1 MMFTRPHI
9 TRLARITLATLTT
22 AVALGNAWAQTTPE
36 YRYSHLARFKE
47 DARYEA
53 SGVVV
58 YPREAFPAKVYDVRP
73 HQLLRQLFPSAV
85 VGDGNNKAT
94 SDGLWKALLNSGYI
108 MGSATRL
115 TRAQDLLEDWDVNFV
130 APQTPDRNHWFD
142 WYGDNYAAGTFVGY
156 GKVLLNG
163 PQKGARVMG
172 NGNLLAV
179 GDDRT
184 MWLDADG
191 SLSFYWRGTGAL
203 DFDSSRVTFAGGP
216 KGWVG
221 TTLRGHLSQ
230 FIGYE
235 EGRLYFLEGDRMLHV
250 FDRDLNFVRSDEL
263 YLSGELIDS
272 SLGDV
277 IDGKVPGVTY
287 LGWDLGPVIGFFPR

>member
-1 MMFTRPHI
+1 MTLNRQHI
-9 TRLARITLATLTT
+9 AHVARIALAAITS
-22 AVALGNAWAQTTPE
+22 AVALGNASAQTSPD

-47 DARYEA
+47 EARYEA

-58 YPREAFPAKVYDVRP
+58 YPRESYPAKVYDVRP
-73 HQLLRQLFPSAV
+73 HQQLRQLFPSAV

-94 SDGLWKALLNSGYI
+94 SDGLWKALLNSGYV

-142 WYGDNYAAGTFVGY
+142 WYGDNYAASTYVSY
-156 GKVLLNG
+156 GKVLLDG

-172 NGNLLAV
+172 NGNLLAM

-191 SLSFYWRGTGAL
+191 SLSYYWRGTGTL
-203 DFDSSRVTFAGGP
+203 EFDAKRLSFPNGP
-216 KGWVG
+216 KGWAG
-221 TTLRGHLSQ
+221 TSLRSHLSQ
-230 FIGYE
+230 LIGYE
-235 EGRLYFLEGDRMLHV
+235 EGRIYFLDGDRMLHV
-250 FDRDLNFVRSDEL
+250 FDRDLNFVRTDEL
-263 YLSGELIDS
+263 YLSGELIDT
-272 SLGDV
+272 SLGQV